1 MDSLH
6 ESRDRTDDLAGTRPT
21 AKEAGSEIRTFLI
34 ADVRGYTVFTQERGD
49 EAAARLAARF
59 AAIVNEH
66 VEARDGSV
74 IELRG
79 DEALAVFASPRQAIR
94 AAVDLQDRFLRETT
108 EAPELPLAVGIGL
121 DAGEA
126 VPVGDGF
133 RGGALNTA
141 ARLCSLAGPG
151 EILGSQSVVHL
162 ARTVEGVT
170 YDDRG
175 ALRLKG
181 LADPVDVS
189 AIASGSVDVPT
200 QMRSLGV
207 VRPAR
212 RTHRGAMQF
221 RVLGPLEVDAG
232 SGPIPLGGPKQRAV
246 LAHLLLRANQLVP
259 SAALIDELWGDEPPE
274 TARNTL
280 QTYMSHLRKALGE
293 GRLIGRSP
301 GYVLSV
307 GPSELD
313 SSRFDDL
320 VREAKKALAVDP
332 SVGISLLDDA
342 LALWRGPALA
352 DVAGESS
359 LLAEA
364 ARLDDL
370 RLAAQEERIEGLL
383 ASGQTGR
390 AVGEAETLLARHPLR
405 ERPWGQLMLALYREG
420 RQADALAAFQ
430 RAREVLADELGIDPS
445 PELARLHE
453 RILGQD
459 AALDLRGE
467 PLRGYRL
474 MEKIGEGPAGV
485 VFRGLQPRVER
496 DVAVKVLHHRLV
508 SDGAFVRRFEPEA
521 QAVAALEHPHIV
533 PLFDYWREPDGAY
546 LVTRYMRGGSL
557 RALEERG
564 EALPA
569 DRRATIVRQVASALA
584 FAHRQGI
591 AHGNVRTSNVLFD
604 AEANA
609 YLGDFRIGV
618 GAPATIE
625 DDLEQLDAIA
635 RRLVGDVPGILGWL
649 EAGDGASGAATL
661 VEALLPGRPPA
672 REVLVGGTDAR
683 NPYKGLRPF
692 GEADAG
698 DFFGRGELVDR
709 LIARLKEGGPESR
722 FLSVVGPS
730 GSGKSSVVRAG
741 LVPAIRAGA
750 LADGASVL
758 VGELFPGTHPFDE
771 LEAALLRL
779 SARPIPR
786 LRDRLEEGSR
796 GLLEVVGD
804 AFPEASEIVIVVD
817 QFEEVFTLTRDDR
830 EREAFLEA
838 LRVAT
843 VDPSSRLRV
852 IVTLRADFFDRPLAT
867 PRFGELLGRRTE
879 TVTPLTPDELEQA
892 IRGPAERVGVP
903 PEPGLVAEI
912 VADVVHQ
919 PGALPLLQYALTEL
933 FERREDERLRLEPYV
948 AMGGVAGAVSARADR
963 LYEASGPEG
972 RRAIRQVLLRLVTLG
987 EGRQDTRRRVARS
1000 ELDVL
1005 DVDPE
1010 AVDGVLEAYGRH
1022 RLLTFDREP
1031 TTREPTVE
1039 IAHEALLTSW
1049 SRLRTW
1055 IDEAREGLRLERQ
1068 VAQAGAEWRGAER
1081 DRSFLLRGARLDQ
1094 ASTWAEST
1102 DLAVGSHEREFLK
1115 ASVEHRDEERGEEEE
1130 RRAREDQV
1138 ERRSRSRLRALV
1150 GVLTA
1155 AALVASAL
1163 TVIAVGQSNR
1173 AQRTAREARAQA
1185 LVTAAT
1191 ASLDVDP
1198 QTSISLALQ
1207 AIDMTRD
1214 DGIALGEAQEAL
1226 HQGIQADRLLFTIE
1240 HPSTANVAWSPDGR
1254 LFATG
1259 GTAGG
1264 LGTNNA
1270 VLWDARTGEEV
1281 VTLTGHEEDLYSVAF
1296 SLDGTRVVTTSD
1308 DDSAIVWDTETG
1320 GELLT
1325 LEIGKDTGG
1334 ASFSP
1339 DGRLLAV
1346 PGRDGTVVRV
1356 LDASTGAPLTTL
1368 RSADGPFCSPAFS
1381 PDGTRIVAS
1390 GCPFIPSAN
1399 RAVVWNVA
1407 SGRVLRTLPGEGISG
1422 LMFSPDGERLAGRS
1436 YPRAAIWDAWTGE
1449 PLVTIAGHSGDV
1461 IGVSFSRD
1469 GSRIA
1474 TGSVDGTARIW
1485 DANNGEELV
1494 RLSGHGGLVAL
1505 VDFSP
1510 DGTRL
1515 LTGGGDGTARVWDVS
1530 ETSGA
1535 ELWTQRVASEDVS
1548 SVAYDDDGTHLV
1560 TSDGG
1565 GGWVLDPSTGEKL
1578 TPIGWGYED
1587 ASFSADGD
1595 RLAAS
1600 GWGAALMDVDSGEV
1614 VRTLDVTGRRTNI
1627 EYSPDGSLV
1636 ATGRSI
1642 YGTNLGEGRA
1652 VLWDAASGRRVR
1664 MFGPSHPGDDVQGLA
1679 FSPDGQ
1685 MLAILSGRGRLEVWD
1700 VDTAD
1705 KLVSRPAHPGS
1716 GSDLAFL
1723 PDGRTLV
1730 TVGGDGGAVWKV
1742 PSGAKLFSLSTGG
1755 KLAGVSVSRDGTRIA
1770 TAGEDRT
1777 ATIWD
1782 AATGRK
1788 LLGLELPNAV
1798 TTVAF
1803 SPDGTELATGDSNG
1817 IVRAFALGVDDLV
1830 RLASEKLNETPAL
1843 AGPSPPSPAVSS
1855 GPQGA
1860 FRVTIDEEDLLRQ
1873 GYPPSDV
1880 ADQIGDYTLA
1890 LTDGIFRLHQRDP
1903 GGNTWETSGTYAI
1916 TGDGITFTEWAD
1928 AGCAGNR
1935 VSAVWRSHGAVLR
1948 LSDVRSEILPRCDP
1962 DVVSAWARAVYGSHP
1977 FTLVGGAMSG

>member
-1 MDSLH
+1 MAERS
-6 ESRDRTDDLAGTRPT
+6 
-21 AKEAGSEIRTFLI
+21 GSEIRTFLI

-49 EAAARLAARF
+49 EAAAKLAARF
-59 AAIVNEH
+59 AAIVREH

-94 AAVDLQDRFLRETT
+94 AAVDLQDRFLLETT
-108 EAPELPLAVGIGL
+108 RTPAAPLPVGIGL

-141 ARLCSLAGPG
+141 ARLCAIAAPG
-151 EILGSQSVVHL
+151 EILGSQSLVHL
-162 ARTVEGVT
+162 ARMVDGVA
-170 YDDRG
+170 YEDRG

-181 LADPVDVS
+181 LAEPVPVS
-189 AIASGSVDVPT
+189 AIVSAHVDVPA

-212 RTHRGAMQF
+212 RASRGAMQF
-221 RVLGPLEVDAG
+221 RVLGPIEVEAG

-246 LAHLLLRANQLVP
+246 LAHLLLRPNQVVP
-259 SAALIDELWGDEPPE
+259 SGALIDELWGDEPPE

-293 GRLIGRSP
+293 GRLVWRSP

-307 GPSELD
+307 DPSELD

-320 VREAKKALAVDP
+320 LREAKKALAVDP
-332 SVGISLLDDA
+332 SVGVSLLDDA
-342 LALWRGPALA
+342 LALWRGPAFA
-352 DVAGESS
+352 DVADESS
-359 LLAEA
+359 LLAESSK
-364 ARLDDL
+364 LDDL

-383 ASGQTGR
+383 GSGQTGR
-390 AVGEAETLLARHPLR
+390 AVGEAEALVARHPLR
-405 ERPWGQLMLALYREG
+405 ERPWGQLLLALYREG

-430 RAREVLADELGIDPS
+430 RAREILADELGIDPS

-459 AALDLRGE
+459 ASLDLRGE

-508 SDGAFVRRFEPEA
+508 SEGAFVRRFEPEA

-546 LVTRYMRGGSL
+546 VVTRYMRGGSL

-564 EALPA
+564 EPLPP

-584 FAHRQGI
+584 FAHRQGV

-604 AEANA
+604 AEANS

-649 EAGDGASGAATL
+649 EAGDGASGAAAL
-661 VEALLPGRPPA
+661 VEALLPGKPWA
-672 REVLVGGTDAR
+672 REALVGGTDAR

-692 GEADAG
+692 GEADAA

-709 LIARLKEGGPESR
+709 LIGRLNERGPESR

-750 LADGASVL
+750 LADDASVL

-779 SARPIPR
+779 SARPIPQ

-796 GLLEVVGD
+796 GLLEVVAD
-804 AFPEASEIVIVVD
+804 AFPEESEIVVVVD

-843 VDPSSRLRV
+843 VDPASRIRV

-892 IRGPAERVGVP
+892 IRGPADRVGVP

-912 VADVVHQ
+912 VADVVNQ

-1039 IAHEALLTSW
+1039 IAHEALLRSW

-1068 VAQAGAEWRGAER
+1068 VAQAGAEWRAADR

-1094 ASTWAEST
+1094 ASVWAEST
-1102 DLAVGSHEREFLK
+1102 DLAVGSPEREFLK
-1115 ASVEHRDEERGEEEE
+1115 TSVEHRDEERTAEEE
-1130 RRAREDQV
+1130 RRAREDRV

-1185 LVTAAT
+1185 LASAAT

-1198 QTSISLALQ
+1198 QRSILLALQ
-1207 AIDMTRD
+1207 AIHATRD
-1214 DGIALGEAQEAL
+1214 DGIALSEAQEAL

-1240 HPSTANVAWSPDGR
+1240 HQSTANVAWSPDGR

-1264 LGTNNA
+1264 LGTKEA

-1281 VTLTGHEEDLYSVAF
+1281 VTLTGHEEDVYSVGF
-1296 SLDGTRVVTTSD
+1296 SLDSTRVVTTSD
-1308 DDSAIVWDTETG
+1308 DDSAIVWDTSS
-1320 GELLT
+1320 GEPLFT
-1325 LEIGKDTGG
+1325 AKIGEDTGG

-1346 PGRDGTVVRV
+1346 PGRGGSVRV
-1356 LDASTGAPLTTL
+1356 LDSSTGARFTTL
-1368 RSADGPFCSPAFS
+1368 RAPDGQFCSPAFS

-1390 GCPFIPSAN
+1390 GCPFGDSSGG
-1399 RAVVWNVA
+1399 AVVWEVA
-1407 SGRVLRTLPGEGISG
+1407 SGRLRTLPEESRESG
-1422 LMFSPDGERLAGRS
+1422 LMFSPDGERLAGRTGDGT
-1436 YPRAAIWDAWTGE
+1436 AAIWDAWTGDR
-1449 PLVTIAGHSGDV
+1449 LVTISGHSGDV

-1469 GSRIA
+1469 GTRLA
-1474 TGSVDGTARIW
+1474 TGSADGTARIW
-1485 DANNGEELV
+1485 DTDTGEELV
-1494 RLSGHGGLVAL
+1494 RLAGHRGLVAL
-1505 VDFSP
+1505 VDFHPS
-1510 DGTRL
+1510 GTRL
-1515 LTGGGDGTARVWDVS
+1515 LTGGGDGTARVWDIS
-1530 ETSGA
+1530 DTAGA
-1535 ELWTQRVASEDVS
+1535 ELWTQRVASALEVS

-1560 TSDGG
+1560 TSDEG
-1565 GGWVLDPSTGEKL
+1565 GGWVLDPSTGARL
-1578 TPIGWGYED
+1578 TPVGWASDD
-1587 ASFSADGD
+1587 ASFSPEGD
-1595 RLAAS
+1595 RVAVS
-1600 GWGAALMDVDSGEV
+1600 GDGAALMDFASGKV
-1614 VRTLDVTGRRTNI
+1614 VRTLDVEGGVTNI

-1636 ATGRSI
+1636 ATGFDD
-1642 YGTNLGEGRA
+1642 TTTLGAGRA
-1652 VLWDAASGRRVR
+1652 GLWDAASGRRVR
-1664 MFGPSHPGDDVQGLA
+1664 MFGPSRPGEIVQGLA
-1679 FSPDGQ
+1679 FSPDGD
-1685 MLAILSGRGRLEVWD
+1685 MLAVLTDKARLDIWR
-1700 VDTAD
+1700 VDTGETLMAVQANTSD
-1705 KLVSRPAHPGS
+1705 
-1716 GSDLAFL
+1716 GSDVAFA
-1723 PDGRTLV
+1723 PDGKTLV
-1730 TVGGDGGAVWKV
+1730 TAGGDGAAVWDPRSRK
-1742 PSGAKLFSLSTGG
+1742 KILSLSSGG
-1755 KLAGVSVSRDGTRIA
+1755 TLAGVAFSADGSRIA
-1770 TAGEDRT
+1770 TAGEDRR
-1777 ATIWD
+1777 ARIWD
-1782 AATGRK
+1782 AET
-1788 LLGLELPNAV
+1788 GLELLKLELPEAV
-1798 TTVAF
+1798 TSIAF
-1803 SPDGTELATGDSNG
+1803 NPDGTELATGDANG
-1817 IVRAFALGVDDLV
+1817 IVRVFALRVGDLV
-1830 RLASEKLNETPAL
+1830 RLAHERLRDTPTPS
-1843 AGPSPPSPAVSS
+1843 GPSAPSPAVSS

-1860 FRVTIDEEDLLRQ
+1860 FRVTIVEEDLLRH
-1873 GYPPSDV
+1873 GFPPSDV
-1880 ADQIGDYTLA
+1880 GDQIGDYTLA
-1890 LTDGIFRLHQRDP
+1890 LTDGSFRLHQRNPD
-1903 GGNTWETSGTYAI
+1903 GTWETSGTY
-1916 TGDGITFTEWAD
+1916 TVSGDRMTFTESGD
-1928 AGCAGNR
+1928 AWCAGNR
-1935 VSAVWRSHGAVLR
+1935 VSTRWRSQGAVVR
-1948 LSDVRSEILPRCDP
+1948 FSDVRAEIVPRCDP
-1962 DVVSAWARAVYGSHP
+1962 ELVGPLVHAVFASHP
-1977 FTLVGGAMSG
+1977 WTIVGGAMSG

>member
-1 MDSLH
+1 MAERS
-6 ESRDRTDDLAGTRPT
+6 
-21 AKEAGSEIRTFLI
+21 GSEIRTFLI

-49 EAAARLAARF
+49 EAAATLAARF
-59 AAIVNEH
+59 AAIVREH

-94 AAVDLQDRFLRETT
+94 AAVDLQDRFLLETT
-108 EAPELPLAVGIGL
+108 RTPAAPLPVGIGL

-141 ARLCSLAGPG
+141 ARLCAIAAPG
-151 EILGSQSVVHL
+151 EILGSQSLVHL
-162 ARTVEGVT
+162 ARMVDGVA
-170 YDDRG
+170 YEDRG

-181 LADPVDVS
+181 LAEPVPVS
-189 AIASGSVDVPT
+189 AIVSAHIDVPA

-212 RTHRGAMQF
+212 RANRGPMQF
-221 RVLGPLEVDAG
+221 RVLGPIEVEAG

-246 LAHLLLRANQLVP
+246 LAYLLLRPNQVVP
-259 SAALIDELWGDEPPE
+259 SGALIDELWGDEPPE

-293 GRLIGRSP
+293 GRLVWRSP

-307 GPSELD
+307 DPSELD

-320 VREAKKALAVDP
+320 LREAKKALAVDP
-332 SVGISLLDDA
+332 SVGVSLLDDA
-342 LALWRGPALA
+342 LALWRGPAFA
-352 DVAGESS
+352 DVADESS
-359 LLAEA
+359 LLAESSK
-364 ARLDDL
+364 LDDL

-383 ASGQTGR
+383 GSGQTGR
-390 AVGEAETLLARHPLR
+390 AVGEAEALVARHPLR
-405 ERPWGQLMLALYREG
+405 ERPWGQLLLALYREG

-430 RAREVLADELGIDPS
+430 RARGILADELGIDPS

-459 AALDLRGE
+459 ASLDLRGE

-546 LVTRYMRGGSL
+546 VVTRYMRGGSL

-564 EALPA
+564 EPLPP

-604 AEANA
+604 AEANS

-649 EAGDGASGAATL
+649 EAGDGASGAAAL
-661 VEALLPGRPPA
+661 VEALLPGKPSA
-672 REVLVGGTDAR
+672 REALVGGTDAR

-692 GEADAG
+692 GEADAA

-709 LIARLKEGGPESR
+709 LIGRLNERGPESR

-750 LADGASVL
+750 LADDASVL

-779 SARPIPR
+779 SARPIPQ

-796 GLLEVVGD
+796 GLLEVVAD
-804 AFPEASEIVIVVD
+804 AFPEESEIVVVVD

-838 LRVAT
+838 LRVAA
-843 VDPSSRLRV
+843 VDPASRIRV

-1049 SRLRTW
+1049 NRLRTW

-1102 DLAVGSHEREFLK
+1102 DLAVGSLEREFLK
-1115 ASVEHRDEERGEEEE
+1115 ASVEHRDEEGAEEEE

-1185 LVTAAT
+1185 LASDAI

-1198 QTSISLALQ
+1198 EESISLALR
-1207 AIDMTRD
+1207 AIDATRD
-1214 DGIALGEAQEAL
+1214 DGIALRVAQEAL
-1226 HQGIQADRLLFTIE
+1226 HQGIQADRLLFTI
-1240 HPSTANVAWSPDGR
+1240 HHRATANVAWSPDGR
-1254 LFATG
+1254 MFATG

-1264 LGTNNA
+1264 LGTNEA
-1270 VLWDARTGEEV
+1270 VLWDARTGAEV
-1281 VTLTGHEEDLYSVAF
+1281 VTLTGHEEDVYSVGF
-1296 SLDGTRVVTTSD
+1296 SLDSKRVVTTSD
-1308 DDSAIVWDTETG
+1308 DDSAIVWDTSS
-1320 GELLT
+1320 GEPLLT
-1325 LEIGKDTGG
+1325 VKIGRDTGG

-1339 DGRLLAV
+1339 DGRLLAI
-1346 PGRDGTVVRV
+1346 PGRGGSVLV
-1356 LDASTGAPLTTL
+1356 LDAATGVRTATL
-1368 RSADGPFCSPAFS
+1368 RAPDGLFCSPAFS
-1381 PDGTRIVAS
+1381 PDGQRIVAS
-1390 GCPFIPSAN
+1390 GCPFADSAN
-1399 RAVVWNVA
+1399 RGVIWDL
-1407 SGRVLRTLPGEGISG
+1407 SSERRLHTLEGDNISG
-1422 LMFSPDGERLAGRS
+1422 LMFSPDGGRLAGRA
-1436 YPRAAIWDAWTGE
+1436 YPNAGIWDARTRDE
-1449 PLVTIAGHSGDV
+1449 LVSISGHSGDV

-1469 GSRIA
+1469 GTRLA
-1474 TGSVDGTARIW
+1474 TGSADGTARVW
-1485 DANNGEELV
+1485 DANSGEELV

-1510 DGTRL
+1510 DRTRL
-1515 LTGGGDGTARVWDVS
+1515 LTGGGDGTARVWDIS
-1530 ETSGA
+1530 ETAGA
-1535 ELWTQRVASEDVS
+1535 EVWTQRVASEEVS
-1548 SVAYDDDGTHLV
+1548 SVAYDDDGTYLV

-1587 ASFSADGD
+1587 ASLSADGD

-1600 GWGAALMDVDSGEV
+1600 GDGAALMDVDSGEV
-1614 VRTLDVTGRRTNI
+1614 IRTLDVTGVANI

-1636 ATGRSI
+1636 ATGLGI
-1642 YGTNLGEGRA
+1642 YGNTNLGEGRA
-1652 VLWDAASGRRVR
+1652 VLWDAASGRRVL
-1664 MFGPSHPGDDVQGLA
+1664 MFGPSHPGENVQGLA
-1679 FSPDGQ
+1679 FSPDGD
-1685 MLAILSGRGRLEVWD
+1685 MLAVLTDKARLDVWR
-1700 VDTAD
+1700 VDTGESLMAVQANSSD
-1705 KLVSRPAHPGS
+1705 
-1716 GSDLAFL
+1716 GSDLAFA
-1723 PDGRTLV
+1723 PDGTTLV
-1730 TVGGDGGAVWKV
+1730 TVGGDGAAVWDLRSRK
-1742 PSGAKLFSLSTGG
+1742 KILSLSRGG
-1755 KLAGVSVSRDGTRIA
+1755 TLAGVAFSADGSRIA
-1770 TAGEDRT
+1770 TAGEDRK
-1777 ATIWD
+1777 AKIWD
-1782 AATGRK
+1782 AETGGE
-1788 LLGLELPNAV
+1788 LLSLELPHAV
-1798 TTVAF
+1798 TSVAF
-1803 SPDGTELATGDSNG
+1803 SPDGTELATGDASG
-1817 IVRAFALGVDDLV
+1817 IVRVFALRVDDLV
-1830 RLASEKLNETPAL
+1830 RLARERIRDTPTPS
-1843 AGPSPPSPAVSS
+1843 GPSPPSPAVSS

-1860 FRVTIDEEDLLRQ
+1860 FRVTIVEEDLLRN
-1873 GYPPSDV
+1873 GFPPPDV

-1890 LTDGIFRLHQRDP
+1890 LTDGSFRLHQRDQD
-1903 GGNTWETSGTYAI
+1903 GNTSETSGTYAI

-1928 AGCAGNR
+1928 AECAASR
-1935 VSAVWRSHGAVLR
+1935 VSAAWRSHGAVLR
-1948 LSDVRSEILPRCDP
+1948 LSDVRPKILPRCEP
-1962 DVVSAWARAVYGSHP
+1962 RFVRPWARAVFGSNP
-1977 FTLVGGAMSG
+1977 WMIVGGAMSG

>member
-1 MDSLH
+1 MAERS
-6 ESRDRTDDLAGTRPT
+6 
-21 AKEAGSEIRTFLI
+21 GSEIRTFLI

-49 EAAARLAARF
+49 EAAAMLAARF
-59 AAIVNEH
+59 AAIVREH

-79 DEALAVFASPRQAIR
+79 DEALAVFGSPRQAIR
-94 AAVDLQDRFLRETT
+94 AAVDLQDRFLQETT
-108 EAPELPLAVGIGL
+108 KTPALPLPVGIGL

-126 VPVGDGF
+126 VPVGNGF

-141 ARLCSLAGPG
+141 ARLCAIAAPG

-162 ARTVEGVT
+162 ARTVDGVG

-175 ALRLKG
+175 DVRLKG
-181 LADPVDVS
+181 LADPVHVS
-189 AIASGSVDVPT
+189 AIASARVDVPG

-232 SGPIPLGGPKQRAV
+232 TGPIPLGGPKQRAV
-246 LAHLLLRANQLVP
+246 LAHLLLHPNQLVP
-259 SAALIDELWGDEPPE
+259 SGALIDELWGDEPPE

-293 GRLIGRSP
+293 GRLVWRSP

-307 GPSELD
+307 DPSELD
-313 SSRFDDL
+313 SARFDDL
-320 VREAKKALAVDP
+320 VRDAKKALAVDP
-332 SVGISLLDDA
+332 SVGVSLLDDA
-342 LALWRGPALA
+342 LALWRGPAFA
-352 DVAGESS
+352 DVAEESS

-364 ARLDDL
+364 SKLDDL
-370 RLAAQEERIEGLL
+370 RLAAQEERLDGLL
-383 ASGQTGR
+383 GSGQTGR
-390 AVGEAETLLARHPLR
+390 AVGEAEALLARHPLR

-430 RAREVLADELGIDPS
+430 RARAILADELGIDPS
-445 PELARLHE
+445 PELVRLHE

-459 AALDLRGE
+459 PALDLRGE

-474 MEKIGEGPAGV
+474 MERIGDGPMGV

-496 DVAVKVLHHRLV
+496 DVAVKVLHQRLV
-508 SDGAFVRRFEPEA
+508 GDGAFIRRFEPEA

-533 PLFDYWREPDGAY
+533 PLFDYWREPEGAY
-546 LVTRYMRGGSL
+546 VVTRYMRGGSL

-564 EALPA
+564 EPLAPE
-569 DRRATIVRQVASALA
+569 RRATIVKQVASALA
-584 FAHRQGI
+584 FAHRQGV

-649 EAGDGASGAATL
+649 EAADGASGAAAL
-661 VEALLPGRPPA
+661 VEALQPGPPSPGEGLA
-672 REVLVGGTDAR
+672 SGTDAR

-698 DFFGRGELVDR
+698 DFFGRTELV
-709 LIARLKEGGPESR
+709 ARLTARLNEPGPESR

-750 LADGASVL
+750 LADDGSVL
-758 VGELFPGTHPFDE
+758 VAELFPGAHPFDE

-804 AFPEASEIVIVVD
+804 AFPEESEIVVVVD
-817 QFEEVFTLTRDDR
+817 QFEEVFTLTRDIP
-830 EREAFLEA
+830 EREAFLES
-838 LRVAT
+838 LRVAS
-843 VDPSSRLRV
+843 VDPASRVRV

-933 FERREDERLRLEPYV
+933 FERREDERLRVEPYL

-1049 SRLRTW
+1049 NRLRTW
-1055 IDEAREGLRLERQ
+1055 IDEGREGLRLERQ

-1115 ASVEHRDEERGEEEE
+1115 ASVEHRDEERAEEEE
-1130 RRAREDQV
+1130 RRAREDQI

-1155 AALVASAL
+1155 AALVASGL
-1163 TVIAVGQSNR
+1163 TLIAVDQSRN
-1173 AQRTAREARAQA
+1173 AQRTARI
-1185 LVTAAT
+1185 AT
-1191 ASLDVDP
+1191 ARQFASAANAGIDEDP
-1198 QTSISLALQ
+1198 ERSISLALQ
-1207 AIDMTRD
+1207 AVRATRED
-1214 DGIALGEAQEAL
+1214 DLVLREVEEAL
-1226 HQGIQADRLLFTIE
+1226 HRAIQADRLVLTIRD
-1240 HPSTANVAWSPDGR
+1240 PATANVAWSPDGR
-1254 LFATG
+1254 LLATG

-1264 LGTNNA
+1264 LDTNDA
-1270 VLWDARTGEEV
+1270 VLWDARTGERV
-1281 VTLTGHEEDLYSVAF
+1281 FTLSGHEEDIYSVGF

-1308 DDSAIVWDTETG
+1308 DDRAIVWDIVN
-1320 GELLT
+1320 GEPLQTIDLG
-1325 LEIGKDTGG
+1325 EGTGG

-1346 PGRDGTVVRV
+1346 PGP
-1356 LDASTGAPLTTL
+1356 TGAVHVVDAVTGARTATL
-1368 RSADGPFCSPAFS
+1368 RAPGRPLLQPRLQSGRRADRRIRLSVLRLGGP
-1381 PDGTRIVAS
+1381 GR
-1390 GCPFIPSAN
+1390 
-1399 RAVVWNVA
+1399 VVWDLA
-1407 SGRVLRTLPGEGISG
+1407 SGRRLLDLEGDGVSG
-1422 LMFSPDGERLAGRS
+1422 LMFSPDGERLAGRA
-1436 YPRAAIWDAWTGE
+1436 YRNAAIWDAWTG
-1449 PLVTIAGHSGDV
+1449 D
-1461 IGVSFSRD
+1461 
-1469 GSRIA
+1469 
-1474 TGSVDGTARIW
+1474 
-1485 DANNGEELV
+1485 EL
-1494 RLSGHGGLVAL
+1494 LSDLRAL
-1505 VDFSP
+1505 
-1510 DGTRL
+1510 
-1515 LTGGGDGTARVWDVS
+1515 
-1530 ETSGA
+1530 
-1535 ELWTQRVASEDVS
+1535 
-1548 SVAYDDDGTHLV
+1548 
-1560 TSDGG
+1560 
-1565 GGWVLDPSTGEKL
+1565 
-1578 TPIGWGYED
+1578 
-1587 ASFSADGD
+1587 
-1595 RLAAS
+1595 
-1600 GWGAALMDVDSGEV
+1600 
-1614 VRTLDVTGRRTNI
+1614 
-1627 EYSPDGSLV
+1627 
-1636 ATGRSI
+1636 
-1642 YGTNLGEGRA
+1642 
-1652 VLWDAASGRRVR
+1652 GRRVR
-1664 MFGPSHPGDDVQGLA
+1664 CLVQPRRDATRDRFG
-1679 FSPDGQ
+1679 
-1685 MLAILSGRGRLEVWD
+1685 GR
-1700 VDTAD
+1700 
-1705 KLVSRPAHPGS
+1705 H
-1716 GSDLAFL
+1716 
-1723 PDGRTLV
+1723 
-1730 TVGGDGGAVWKV
+1730 
-1742 PSGAKLFSLSTGG
+1742 
-1755 KLAGVSVSRDGTRIA
+1755 
-1770 TAGEDRT
+1770 GED
-1777 ATIWD
+1777 
-1782 AATGRK
+1782 
-1788 LLGLELPNAV
+1788 LGC
-1798 TTVAF
+1798 
-1803 SPDGTELATGDSNG
+1803 GD
-1817 IVRAFALGVDDLV
+1817 R
-1830 RLASEKLNETPAL
+1830 R
-1843 AGPSPPSPAVSS
+1843 
-1855 GPQGA
+1855 
-1860 FRVTIDEEDLLRQ
+1860 R
-1873 GYPPSDV
+1873 
-1880 ADQIGDYTLA
+1880 
-1890 LTDGIFRLHQRDP
+1890 
-1903 GGNTWETSGTYAI
+1903 
-1916 TGDGITFTEWAD
+1916 
-1928 AGCAGNR
+1928 
-1935 VSAVWRSHGAVLR
+1935 
-1948 LSDVRSEILPRCDP
+1948 
-1962 DVVSAWARAVYGSHP
+1962 ARAPHRP
-1977 FTLVGGAMSG
+1977 

>member
-1 MDSLH
+1 VDSLH
-6 ESRDRTDDLAGTRPT
+6 GSRDRSDDLAGTRPT

-34 ADVRGYTVFTQERGD
+34 ADVRGYTMFTQERGD

-59 AAIVNEH
+59 AAIVREH

-108 EAPELPLAVGIGL
+108 EAPDLPLAVGIGL

-141 ARLCSLAGPG
+141 ARLCSVAAPG
-151 EILGSQSVVHL
+151 EILGSESVVHL

-181 LADPVDVS
+181 LAEPVDVS
-189 AIASGSVDVPT
+189 AIASGRVDVPR

-232 SGPIPLGGPKQRAV
+232 SGPIALGGPKQRAV
-246 LAHLLLRANQLVP
+246 LAHLLLRSNQLVP
-259 SAALIDELWGDEPPE
+259 SATLIDELWGDEPPE

-307 GPSELD
+307 DPSELD

-383 ASGQTGR
+383 GIGQTGR

-521 QAVAALEHPHIV
+521 QAVVALEHPHIV

-546 LVTRYMRGGSL
+546 VVTRYMRGGSL

-564 EALPA
+564 EALPQ

-649 EAGDGASGAATL
+649 EAGDGASGAAAL
-661 VEALLPGRPPA
+661 VEALLPGKPSA
-672 REVLVGGTDAR
+672 REALVGGTDAR

-709 LIARLKEGGPESR
+709 LTARLNERGPESR

-779 SARPIPR
+779 SAHPIPR

-804 AFPEASEIVIVVD
+804 AFPEESEVVVVVD
-817 QFEEVFTLTRDDR
+817 QFEEVFTLTRDVR

-843 VDPSSRLRV
+843 VDPASRIRV

-1049 SRLRTW
+1049 NRLRTW

-1068 VAQAGAEWRGAER
+1068 VAQAGAEWRGADR
-1081 DRSFLLRGARLDQ
+1081 DGSFLLRGTRLDQ
-1094 ASTWAEST
+1094 AAAWAERT
-1102 DLAVGSHEREFLK
+1102 DLAVGAQEREFLK
-1115 ASVEHRDEERGEEEE
+1115 ASVDHRAEELAEEAERGERE
-1130 RRAREDQV
+1130 ARV
-1138 ERRSRSRLRALV
+1138 EGRSRSRLRTLV
-1150 GVLTA
+1150 AVLTA

-1163 TVIAVGQSNR
+1163 TVVAKNQRDR
-1173 AQRTAREARAQA
+1173 AEHESRTAAARE
-1185 LVTAAT
+1185 LAA
-1191 ASLDVDP
+1191 ASVANLDLDP
-1198 QTSISLALQ
+1198 ERSILLALES
-1207 AIDMTRD
+1207 IERTRSA
-1214 DGIALGEAQEAL
+1214 DGSVLPEAWEAL
-1226 HQGIQADRLLFTIE
+1226 HRAVTASRIVLSVDGLGGALDWSPRGVFVTEGPEDSGIIDIRDVRTGKPALPPFRGTDVDINDVAFSSDGSILATSGDDGALKLWDPTGELLSTTSGGGSVRGISFAASGSRLSAAWTDDGAVRILD
-1240 HPSTANVAWSPDGR
+1240 PSTGRVIRSIPVDGGPRETALSPDGRLVAVSSTLFNDVLVYDVDSGERPFTLRGHGNLVPGIAWSPDGERIATGSNDASVRIWNGDTGELEDELLGHTGFVTSVEWSPEGSHLVTSGSDGTVRVWDVGGVRGQELMSLAGQGTGAGLVAAFSPDGTKVITGDGAIRSTKVWDVSIAGDAEWANVGTNLSDVGVAFLPSGHVAVPVDRGAVAVSEITGAGEARRIRTIGPAGGSSEVLLSLSASADGSRLATLPYHSTVATVWDLATGER
-1254 LFATG
+1254 LF
-1259 GTAGG
+1259 
-1264 LGTNNA
+1264 
-1270 VLWDARTGEEV
+1270 EV
-1281 VTLTGHEEDLYSVAF
+1281 EP
-1296 SLDGTRVVTTSD
+1296 
-1308 DDSAIVWDTETG
+1308 G
-1320 GELLT
+1320 GEL
-1325 LEIGKDTGG
+1325 IGVELSEDGEHLLVTSFDGTATVHDAKGEELRRLGFGDFFLVSG
-1334 ASFSP
+1334 SFSP
-1339 DGRLLAV
+1339 DGRLVATLSQ
-1346 PGRDGTVVRV
+1346 PRNP
-1356 LDASTGAPLTTL
+1356 LDAKVTLWDWQRDRVVNEIENSGGGTMLAFDPSGATLAIGRWDGFVHVVDVGSGDRLLRFSATEGIIRAIEYGPDGRTIATGGDDGAVRLFD
-1368 RSADGPFCSPAFS
+1368 AD
-1381 PDGTRIVAS
+1381 DGTRQLILRGHRS
-1390 GCPFIPSAN
+1390 GVF
-1399 RAVVWNVA
+1399 
-1407 SGRVLRTLPGEGISG
+1407 G
-1422 LMFSPDGERLAGRS
+1422 L
-1436 YPRAAIWDAWTGE
+1436 
-1449 PLVTIAGHSGDV
+1449 
-1461 IGVSFSRD
+1461 SFS
-1469 GSRIA
+1469 S
-1474 TGSVDGTARIW
+1474 
-1485 DANNGEELV
+1485 
-1494 RLSGHGGLVAL
+1494 
-1505 VDFSP
+1505 

-1515 LTGGGDGTARVWDVS
+1515 ASASSDGVVRVW
-1530 ETSGA
+1530 A
-1535 ELWTQRVASEDVS
+1535 
-1548 SVAYDDDGTHLV
+1548 
-1560 TSDGG
+1560 
-1565 GGWVLDPSTGEKL
+1565 LDL
-1578 TPIGWGYED
+1578 
-1587 ASFSADGD
+1587 
-1595 RLAAS
+1595 
-1600 GWGAALMDVDSGEV
+1600 
-1614 VRTLDVTGRRTNI
+1614 
-1627 EYSPDGSLV
+1627 
-1636 ATGRSI
+1636 
-1642 YGTNLGEGRA
+1642 
-1652 VLWDAASGRRVR
+1652 
-1664 MFGPSHPGDDVQGLA
+1664 
-1679 FSPDGQ
+1679 
-1685 MLAILSGRGRLEVWD
+1685 
-1700 VDTAD
+1700 
-1705 KLVSRPAHPGS
+1705 
-1716 GSDLAFL
+1716 
-1723 PDGRTLV
+1723 
-1730 TVGGDGGAVWKV
+1730 
-1742 PSGAKLFSLSTGG
+1742 
-1755 KLAGVSVSRDGTRIA
+1755 
-1770 TAGEDRT
+1770 
-1777 ATIWD
+1777 
-1782 AATGRK
+1782 
-1788 LLGLELPNAV
+1788 
-1798 TTVAF
+1798 
-1803 SPDGTELATGDSNG
+1803 
-1817 IVRAFALGVDDLV
+1817 DDLIGIA
-1830 RLASEKLNETPAL
+1830 RHE
-1843 AGPSPPSPAVSS
+1843 
-1855 GPQGA
+1855 
-1860 FRVTIDEEDLLRQ
+1860 VTRSLTDEECRQ
-1873 GYPPSDV
+1873 Y
-1880 ADQIGDYTLA
+1880 
-1890 LTDGIFRLHQRDP
+1890 LHQ
-1903 GGNTWETSGTYAI
+1903 
-1916 TGDGITFTEWAD
+1916 DGCPAD
-1928 AGCAGNR
+1928 EGFD
-1935 VSAVWRSHGAVLR
+1935 HG
-1948 LSDVRSEILPRCDP
+1948 S
-1962 DVVSAWARAVYGSHP
+1962 
-1977 FTLVGGAMSG
+1977 

>member
-1 MDSLH
+1 
-6 ESRDRTDDLAGTRPT
+6 
-21 AKEAGSEIRTFLI
+21 
-34 ADVRGYTVFTQERGD
+34 
-49 EAAARLAARF
+49 
-59 AAIVNEH
+59 
-66 VEARDGSV
+66 
-74 IELRG
+74 
-79 DEALAVFASPRQAIR
+79 
-94 AAVDLQDRFLRETT
+94 
-108 EAPELPLAVGIGL
+108 
-121 DAGEA
+121 
-126 VPVGDGF
+126 
-133 RGGALNTA
+133 
-141 ARLCSLAGPG
+141 
-151 EILGSQSVVHL
+151 
-162 ARTVEGVT
+162 
-170 YDDRG
+170 
-175 ALRLKG
+175 
-181 LADPVDVS
+181 
-189 AIASGSVDVPT
+189 
-200 QMRSLGV
+200 
-207 VRPAR
+207 
-212 RTHRGAMQF
+212 
-221 RVLGPLEVDAG
+221 
-232 SGPIPLGGPKQRAV
+232 
-246 LAHLLLRANQLVP
+246 
-259 SAALIDELWGDEPPE
+259 
-274 TARNTL
+274 
-280 QTYMSHLRKALGE
+280 
-293 GRLIGRSP
+293 
-301 GYVLSV
+301 
-307 GPSELD
+307 
-313 SSRFDDL
+313 
-320 VREAKKALAVDP
+320 
-332 SVGISLLDDA
+332 DDA

-420 RQADALAAFQ
+420 RQADALSAFQ

-445 PELARLHE
+445 PELARLQE

-474 MEKIGEGPAGV
+474 MEKIGEGTTGV

-521 QAVAALEHPHIV
+521 QAVAGLEHPHIA

-564 EALPA
+564 EPLAPE
-569 DRRATIVRQVASALA
+569 RRATIVRQVASALA

-649 EAGDGASGAATL
+649 EADDGASGAAAL
-661 VEALLPGRPPA
+661 VEALQPGPPSP
-672 REVLVGGTDAR
+672 REALVGTDAR

-698 DFFGRGELVDR
+698 DFFGRAELVDR
-709 LIARLKEGGPESR
+709 LIARLNEPGPGSR

-750 LADGASVL
+750 LADGGSVL
-758 VGELFPGTHPFDE
+758 VSELFPGTHPFDE
-771 LEAALLRL
+771 LEVALLRL

-804 AFPEASEIVIVVD
+804 AFPEESEVVVVVD
-817 QFEEVFTLTRDDR
+817 QFEEVFTLTRDVR

-838 LRVAT
+838 LRVASA
-843 VDPSSRLRV
+843 DPASRIRV

-987 EGRQDTRRRVARS
+987 EGRQDTRRRVVRS

-1005 DVDPE
+1005 DIDPE

-1049 SRLRTW
+1049 NRLRNW

-1115 ASVEHRDEERGEEEE
+1115 ASVEHRDEERAEEEE

-1155 AALVASAL
+1155 AALVASGL

-1173 AQRTAREARAQA
+1173 AQRTARAARAHA
-1185 LVTAAT
+1185 LASAAF

-1198 QTSISLALQ
+1198 EASISLALQ
-1207 AIDMTRD
+1207 AIDTTRD
-1214 DGIALGEAQEAL
+1214 DGIALPEAQEAL

-1240 HPSTANVAWSPDGR
+1240 HPSTANVAWSADGR
-1254 LFATG
+1254 LLATG

-1270 VLWDARTGEEV
+1270 VVWDARTGAEV
-1281 VTLTGHEEDLYSVAF
+1281 VTLTGHEEDVYSVSF

-1308 DDSAIVWDTETG
+1308 DDSAIVWDRETG
-1320 GELLT
+1320 DPLLKVDLAT
-1325 LEIGKDTGG
+1325 DTGG

-1346 PGRDGTVVRV
+1346 PGLDGTVRV
-1356 LDASTGAPLTTL
+1356 LDASTGATFTTL
-1368 RSADGPFCSPAFS
+1368 RAPDGPYCSPAFS
-1381 PDGTRIVAS
+1381 GDGERIVAS
-1390 GCPFIPSAN
+1390 ACPFADSVGG
-1399 RAVVWNVA
+1399 RAVVWEVA
-1407 SGRVLRTLPGEGISG
+1407 SGRLRTLPEESWESG
-1422 LMFSPDGERLAGRS
+1422 LMFS
-1436 YPRAAIWDAWTGE
+1436 
-1449 PLVTIAGHSGDV
+1449 
-1461 IGVSFSRD
+1461 
-1469 GSRIA
+1469 
-1474 TGSVDGTARIW
+1474 
-1485 DANNGEELV
+1485 
-1494 RLSGHGGLVAL
+1494 
-1505 VDFSP
+1505 
-1510 DGTRL
+1510 
-1515 LTGGGDGTARVWDVS
+1515 
-1530 ETSGA
+1530 
-1535 ELWTQRVASEDVS
+1535 
-1548 SVAYDDDGTHLV
+1548 
-1560 TSDGG
+1560 
-1565 GGWVLDPSTGEKL
+1565 
-1578 TPIGWGYED
+1578 
-1587 ASFSADGD
+1587 
-1595 RLAAS
+1595 
-1600 GWGAALMDVDSGEV
+1600 
-1614 VRTLDVTGRRTNI
+1614 
-1627 EYSPDGSLV
+1627 
-1636 ATGRSI
+1636 
-1642 YGTNLGEGRA
+1642 
-1652 VLWDAASGRRVR
+1652 
-1664 MFGPSHPGDDVQGLA
+1664 
-1679 FSPDGQ
+1679 
-1685 MLAILSGRGRLEVWD
+1685 
-1700 VDTAD
+1700 
-1705 KLVSRPAHPGS
+1705 
-1716 GSDLAFL
+1716 
-1723 PDGRTLV
+1723 
-1730 TVGGDGGAVWKV
+1730 
-1742 PSGAKLFSLSTGG
+1742 
-1755 KLAGVSVSRDGTRIA
+1755 
-1770 TAGEDRT
+1770 
-1777 ATIWD
+1777 
-1782 AATGRK
+1782 
-1788 LLGLELPNAV
+1788 
-1798 TTVAF
+1798 
-1803 SPDGTELATGDSNG
+1803 
-1817 IVRAFALGVDDLV
+1817 
-1830 RLASEKLNETPAL
+1830 
-1843 AGPSPPSPAVSS
+1843 
-1855 GPQGA
+1855 
-1860 FRVTIDEEDLLRQ
+1860 
-1873 GYPPSDV
+1873 
-1880 ADQIGDYTLA
+1880 
-1890 LTDGIFRLHQRDP
+1890 
-1903 GGNTWETSGTYAI
+1903 
-1916 TGDGITFTEWAD
+1916 
-1928 AGCAGNR
+1928 
-1935 VSAVWRSHGAVLR
+1935 
-1948 LSDVRSEILPRCDP
+1948 
-1962 DVVSAWARAVYGSHP
+1962 
-1977 FTLVGGAMSG
+1977 

>member
-6 ESRDRTDDLAGTRPT
+6 GSRDRSEDQAGTRPT
-21 AKEAGSEIRTFLI
+21 AEGAGSEIRTFLI

-49 EAAARLAARF
+49 EASASLAARF
-59 AAIVNEH
+59 AAIVREH
-66 VEARDGSV
+66 VEARNGQV
-74 IELRG
+74 VELRG

-141 ARLCSLAGPG
+141 ARLCSVAAPG

-189 AIASGSVDVPT
+189 AIASGRVDVPA

-207 VRPAR
+207 VRPVR

-246 LAHLLLRANQLVP
+246 LAHLLLRPNQLVP

-307 GPSELD
+307 DPSELD
-313 SSRFDDL
+313 STRFDDL
-320 VREAKKALAVDP
+320 LRDAKKALAVDP
-332 SVGISLLDDA
+332 SVGVSLLDDA

-383 ASGQTGR
+383 GIGQTGR
-390 AVGEAETLLARHPLR
+390 AVGEAEALLARYPLR

-459 AALDLRGE
+459 PTLDLRGE

-521 QAVAALEHPHIV
+521 QAVAALEHPHVV

-546 LVTRYMRGGSL
+546 VVTRYMRGGSL

-564 EALPA
+564 EPLAPE
-569 DRRATIVRQVASALA
+569 RRATIVRQVASALA
-584 FAHRQGI
+584 FAHRQGV

-618 GAPATIE
+618 GAPASIE

-635 RRLVGDVPGILGWL
+635 RRLVGDAPGILGWL
-649 EAGDGASGAATL
+649 EVGDGASGAAAL
-661 VEALLPGRPPA
+661 VEALRPGRPSPDEA
-672 REVLVGGTDAR
+672 LVVGTDAR

-709 LIARLKEGGPESR
+709 LTARLNERGQESR

-750 LADGASVL
+750 LADGGSVL
-758 VGELFPGTHPFDE
+758 IGELFPGTHPFDE

-804 AFPEASEIVIVVD
+804 AFPEESEVVLVVD
-817 QFEEVFTLTRDDR
+817 QFEEVFTLTRDVP

-843 VDPSSRLRV
+843 ADPVSRIRV

-903 PEPGLVAEI
+903 PEPGLIAAM

-933 FERREDERLRLEPYV
+933 FERREGERLRLEPYL

-987 EGRQDTRRRVARS
+987 EGRQDTRRRVVRS
-1000 ELDVL
+1000 DLDALDADPAVVDAVL
-1005 DVDPE
+1005 D
-1010 AVDGVLEAYGRH
+1010 AFGRH

-1031 TTREPTVE
+1031 SMREPTVE
-1039 IAHEALLTSW
+1039 IAHEALLGSW
-1049 SRLRTW
+1049 QRLRAW
-1055 IDEAREGLRLERQ
+1055 IDEAREDLRFERQ
-1068 VAQAGAEWRGAER
+1068 VAQSAAEWRGADR
-1081 DRSFLLRGARLDQ
+1081 DGSFLLRGTRLDQ
-1094 ASTWAEST
+1094 AAAWAERT
-1102 DLAVGSHEREFLK
+1102 DLAVGAQEREFLK
-1115 ASVEHRDEERGEEEE
+1115 ASVDHRVEELAEEAERGERE
-1130 RRAREDQV
+1130 ARI
-1138 ERRSRSRLRALV
+1138 ERRSRSRLRTLV
-1150 GVLTA
+1150 AVLTA

-1163 TVIAVGQSNR
+1163 TVVAKNQRDR
-1173 AQRTAREARAQA
+1173 AERESRTAAARE
-1185 LVTAAT
+1185 LAA
-1191 ASLDVDP
+1191 ASVANLDLDP
-1198 QTSISLALQ
+1198 ERSILLALES
-1207 AIDMTRD
+1207 IERTRSA
-1214 DGIALGEAQEAL
+1214 DGSVLPEAWEAL
-1226 HQGIQADRLLFTIE
+1226 HRAVTASRIVLSVDGLGGALNWSPRGVFVTEGPEDSGIIDIRDVMTGKPALPPFRGTDVDINDVAFSPDGSILATSGDDGALKLWDPTTGELLSTTPGGGSVRGISFAASGSRLSAAWTDDGVVRILD
-1240 HPSTANVAWSPDGR
+1240 PSTGRVIRAIPVDGGPRETALSPDGRLVAASSTFFSDVLVYDADSGEWRFTLRGHADPVSGIAWSPDGGRIATGSQDASVRIWNGETGEFEDELLGHTGFVTSVEWSPEDSRLVTSGADGSVRVWDVGGVRGQELMSLAGQGTGAGLFAAFSPDGMKVITGDGAIRSTKVWDVSIAGDAEWANVGTNLSDVGVAFLPSGHVAAPVGRGAVAVSQISGVGEARRIRTIGPGRGSSEVLLSLSASADGSRLATLPYHSAVATVWDLATGER
-1254 LFATG
+1254 LF
-1259 GTAGG
+1259 
-1264 LGTNNA
+1264 
-1270 VLWDARTGEEV
+1270 EV
-1281 VTLTGHEEDLYSVAF
+1281 EP
-1296 SLDGTRVVTTSD
+1296 
-1308 DDSAIVWDTETG
+1308 G
-1320 GELLT
+1320 GELNWVELSEDGEHLLVT
-1325 LEIGKDTGG
+1325 SFDGTATVHDAKGEELRRLGFGDFFLISG
-1334 ASFSP
+1334 SFSP
-1339 DGRLLAV
+1339 DGRLVATLSQ
-1346 PGRDGTVVRV
+1346 PRNP
-1356 LDASTGAPLTTL
+1356 LDAKVTLWDWQRDRVVNEIENSGGGTMLAFDPSGATFAIGRWDGLVHVVDVGSGDRLLRFSATEGIIRAIEYGPDGRTIATGGDDGAVRLFD
-1368 RSADGPFCSPAFS
+1368 AD
-1381 PDGTRIVAS
+1381 DGTRQLILRGHRS
-1390 GCPFIPSAN
+1390 GVF
-1399 RAVVWNVA
+1399 
-1407 SGRVLRTLPGEGISG
+1407 G
-1422 LMFSPDGERLAGRS
+1422 L
-1436 YPRAAIWDAWTGE
+1436 
-1449 PLVTIAGHSGDV
+1449 
-1461 IGVSFSRD
+1461 SFS
-1469 GSRIA
+1469 S
-1474 TGSVDGTARIW
+1474 
-1485 DANNGEELV
+1485 
-1494 RLSGHGGLVAL
+1494 
-1505 VDFSP
+1505 

-1515 LTGGGDGTARVWDVS
+1515 ASASSDGVVRVW
-1530 ETSGA
+1530 A
-1535 ELWTQRVASEDVS
+1535 
-1548 SVAYDDDGTHLV
+1548 
-1560 TSDGG
+1560 
-1565 GGWVLDPSTGEKL
+1565 LDL
-1578 TPIGWGYED
+1578 
-1587 ASFSADGD
+1587 
-1595 RLAAS
+1595 
-1600 GWGAALMDVDSGEV
+1600 
-1614 VRTLDVTGRRTNI
+1614 
-1627 EYSPDGSLV
+1627 
-1636 ATGRSI
+1636 
-1642 YGTNLGEGRA
+1642 
-1652 VLWDAASGRRVR
+1652 
-1664 MFGPSHPGDDVQGLA
+1664 
-1679 FSPDGQ
+1679 
-1685 MLAILSGRGRLEVWD
+1685 
-1700 VDTAD
+1700 
-1705 KLVSRPAHPGS
+1705 
-1716 GSDLAFL
+1716 
-1723 PDGRTLV
+1723 
-1730 TVGGDGGAVWKV
+1730 
-1742 PSGAKLFSLSTGG
+1742 
-1755 KLAGVSVSRDGTRIA
+1755 
-1770 TAGEDRT
+1770 
-1777 ATIWD
+1777 
-1782 AATGRK
+1782 
-1788 LLGLELPNAV
+1788 
-1798 TTVAF
+1798 
-1803 SPDGTELATGDSNG
+1803 
-1817 IVRAFALGVDDLV
+1817 DDLIGIA
-1830 RLASEKLNETPAL
+1830 RHE
-1843 AGPSPPSPAVSS
+1843 
-1855 GPQGA
+1855 
-1860 FRVTIDEEDLLRQ
+1860 VTRSLTDEECRQ
-1873 GYPPSDV
+1873 YLHDQDGCP
-1880 ADQIGDYTLA
+1880 ADEGFD
-1890 LTDGIFRLHQRDP
+1890 
-1903 GGNTWETSGTYAI
+1903 
-1916 TGDGITFTEWAD
+1916 
-1928 AGCAGNR
+1928 
-1935 VSAVWRSHGAVLR
+1935 HG
-1948 LSDVRSEILPRCDP
+1948 S
-1962 DVVSAWARAVYGSHP
+1962 
-1977 FTLVGGAMSG
+1977 

>member
-1 MDSLH
+1 MAERS
-6 ESRDRTDDLAGTRPT
+6 
-21 AKEAGSEIRTFLI
+21 GSEIRTFLI

-49 EAAARLAARF
+49 EAAAMLAARF
-59 AAIVNEH
+59 AAIVREH

-79 DEALAVFASPRQAIR
+79 DEALAVFGSPRQAIR
-94 AAVDLQDRFLRETT
+94 AAVDLQDRFLQETT
-108 EAPELPLAVGIGL
+108 KTPALPLPVGIGL

-141 ARLCSLAGPG
+141 ARLCAIAAPG
-151 EILGSQSVVHL
+151 EILGSQSLVHL
-162 ARTVEGVT
+162 ARTVDGVG

-175 ALRLKG
+175 DVRLKG
-181 LADPVDVS
+181 LADPVHVS
-189 AIASGSVDVPT
+189 AIASAHVDVPG

-212 RTHRGAMQF
+212 RTHRGLMQF

-246 LAHLLLRANQLVP
+246 LAHLLLHPNQLVP
-259 SAALIDELWGDEPPE
+259 SGALIDELWGDEPPE

-293 GRLIGRSP
+293 GRLVWRSP

-307 GPSELD
+307 DPSELD

-332 SVGISLLDDA
+332 SVGVSLLDDA
-342 LALWRGPALA
+342 LALWRGPAFA
-352 DVAGESS
+352 DVAEEAS

-364 ARLDDL
+364 SKLDDL
-370 RLAAQEERIEGLL
+370 RLAAQEERLEGLL
-383 ASGQTGR
+383 GSGQTGR
-390 AVGEAETLLARHPLR
+390 AVGEAEALLARHPLR

-430 RAREVLADELGIDPS
+430 RARAILADELGIDPS
-445 PELARLHE
+445 PELVRLHE

-459 AALDLRGE
+459 PALDLRGE

-474 MEKIGEGPAGV
+474 MERIGEGPMGV

-496 DVAVKVLHHRLV
+496 DVAVKVLHQRLV
-508 SDGAFVRRFEPEA
+508 GDGAFIRRFEPEA

-533 PLFDYWREPDGAY
+533 PLFDYWREPEGAY
-546 LVTRYMRGGSL
+546 VVTRYMRGGSL

-564 EALPA
+564 EPLAPE
-569 DRRATIVRQVASALA
+569 RRATIVRQVASALA
-584 FAHRQGI
+584 FAHRQGV

-618 GAPATIE
+618 AAPATIE

-635 RRLVGDVPGILGWL
+635 RRLVGDAPGILGWL
-649 EAGDGASGAATL
+649 EATDGASGAGAL
-661 VEALLPGRPPA
+661 VEALQPGPPSPGEGLA
-672 REVLVGGTDAR
+672 SGTDAR

-698 DFFGRGELVDR
+698 DFFGRTELV
-709 LIARLKEGGPESR
+709 ARLTARLNEPGPESR

-750 LADGASVL
+750 LAEDGSVL
-758 VGELFPGTHPFDE
+758 VAELFPGAHPFDE

-786 LRDRLEEGSR
+786 LRDRLEGGSR

-804 AFPEASEIVIVVD
+804 AFPEESEIVVVVD
-817 QFEEVFTLTRDDR
+817 QFEEVFTLTRDIP

-838 LRVAT
+838 LRVAS
-843 VDPSSRLRV
+843 VDPASRVRV

-933 FERREDERLRLEPYV
+933 FERREDERLRVEPYL

-1049 SRLRTW
+1049 NRLRTW

-1094 ASTWAEST
+1094 ASTWAETT

-1115 ASVEHRDEERGEEEE
+1115 ASVEHRDEERAEEEE

-1155 AALVASAL
+1155 AALVASGL
-1163 TVIAVGQSNR
+1163 TVIAVDQSR
-1173 AQRTAREARAQA
+1173 HAQRTAR
-1185 LVTAAT
+1185 TAT
-1191 ASLDVDP
+1191 ARQFASAADAGIADDP
-1198 QTSISLALQ
+1198 EGSILLALK
-1207 AIDMTRD
+1207 AVRATRE
-1214 DGIALGEAQEAL
+1214 DGLVLREAEEAL
-1226 HQGIQADRLLFTIE
+1226 HRAIQADRLLLTIRDRA
-1240 HPSTANVAWSPDGR
+1240 TANVAWSPDGR
-1254 LFATG
+1254 LLATG

-1264 LGTNNA
+1264 LDSNDA
-1270 VLWDARTGEEV
+1270 VLWDARTGQRV
-1281 VTLTGHEEDLYSVAF
+1281 FTLSGHEEDIYSVGF
-1296 SLDGTRVVTTSD
+1296 SMDGTRVVTTSD
-1308 DDSAIVWDTETG
+1308 DDRAMVWDVAN
-1320 GELLT
+1320 GEPLLT
-1325 LEIGKDTGG
+1325 IDIGEGTGG

-1346 PGRDGTVVRV
+1346 PG
-1356 LDASTGAPLTTL
+1356 LTGAVHVVDVVTGARTATL
-1368 RSADGPFCSPAFS
+1368 RAPDGPFCSPAFS
-1381 PDGTRIVAS
+1381 PDGGRIAAS
-1390 GCPFIPSAN
+1390 GCPYLNSWTT
-1399 RAVVWNVA
+1399 VVWEVA
-1407 SGRVLRTLPGEGISG
+1407 SRKRLVKIQPEGGSSG
-1422 LMFSPDGERLAGRS
+1422 VMFSPDGERLAGRTFGT
-1436 YPRAAIWDAWTGE
+1436 AAIWDARTGDE
-1449 PLVTIAGHSGDV
+1449 LLKVSGHSGDV
-1461 IGVSFSRD
+1461 FGVAFSRD
-1469 GSRIA
+1469 GTRLA

-1485 DANNGEELV
+1485 DAETGEELV
-1494 RLSGHGGLVAL
+1494 RLAGHDGLVAL
-1505 VDFSP
+1505 VDFDPS
-1510 DGTRL
+1510 GTRL

-1530 ETSGA
+1530 DTAGTEVWSQDIALGWGVRN
-1535 ELWTQRVASEDVS
+1535 LDFDED
-1548 SVAYDDDGTHLV
+1548 GGHLV
-1560 TSDGG
+1560 TGG
-1565 GGWVLDPSTGEKL
+1565 GGGSWVLDASTGERL
-1578 TPIGWGYED
+1578 TPIGFGWID
-1587 ASFSADGD
+1587 ASFSPDGD
-1595 RLAAS
+1595 RVAAS
-1600 GWGAALMDVDSGEV
+1600 GDGAIVYDIASSDVVQV
-1614 VRTLDVTGRRTNI
+1614 VDVARWVSSV
-1627 EYSPDGSLV
+1627 EFSPDGAAIAAGLGD
-1636 ATGRSI
+1636 TGRVELLNAVS
-1642 YGTNLGEGRA
+1642 GGRI
-1652 VLWDAASGRRVR
+1652 RT
-1664 MFGPSHPGDDVQGLA
+1664 FGASHPDEDVQGIA
-1679 FSPDGQ
+1679 FSPDGD
-1685 MLAILSGRGRLEVWD
+1685 MLAALTDKARLDVWR
-1700 VDTAD
+1700 VDTGKTLMA
-1705 KLVSRPAHPGS
+1705 VQANTSN
-1716 GSDLAFL
+1716 GSDLAFA
-1723 PDGRTLV
+1723 PDGKTLV
-1730 TVGGDGGAVWKV
+1730 TVGGDGAAVWNLRSHKRI
-1742 PSGAKLFSLSTGG
+1742 LSLSRGG
-1755 KLAGVSVSRDGTRIA
+1755 KLAGVAFNSDGSRIA

-1777 ATIWD
+1777 ARIWD
-1782 AATGRK
+1782 AATGRE
-1788 LLGLELPNAV
+1788 LLTLEFPHAV
-1798 TTVAF
+1798 TSVAF
-1803 SPDGTELATGDSNG
+1803 SPDGTELTTGDANG
-1817 IVRAFALGVDDLV
+1817 IVRVHALRVEDLV
-1830 RLASEKLNETPAL
+1830 RLARQHLSDAPTTVV
-1843 AGPSPPSPAVSS
+1843 SPPPAAAAFE
-1855 GPQGA
+1855 PQGA
-1860 FRVTIDEEDLLRQ
+1860 FRVSIGAADLLRQ
-1873 GYPPSDV
+1873 GVPRTRVGDWV
-1880 ADQIGDYTLA
+1880 GDYTLS
-1890 LTDGIFRLHQRDP
+1890 LTAGTFRLHQRYPD
-1903 GGNTWETSGTYAI
+1903 GTTWETSGAYVVSGGQI
-1916 TGDGITFTEWAD
+1916 SFTELGEEASC
-1928 AGCAGNR
+1928 GGNR
-1935 VSAVWRSHGAVLR
+1935 VSARWTSQGAVVRFSGVRTEIVPTCYPEVIGTPLR
-1948 LSDVRSEILPRCDP
+1948 
-1962 DVVSAWARAVYGSHP
+1962 VVFASHRW
-1977 FTLVGGAMSG
+1977 TIVGGAMGG